1 MHKNAQKEKKCSKST
16 LFLLKYLHIVKKSS
30 NFAPKL
36 ANALSWKASR
46 GAMRTC
52 MCKKFARIREAINE
66 INKKGQEYDET
77 STLD

>member
-36 ANALSWKASR
+36 ANALSLKASR
-46 GAMRTC
+46 GAMR
-52 MCKKFARIREAINE
+52 KKYARIREAINE